1 MAMLAGGLFST
12 APAVSAQT
20 GQVASSASAP
30 TDGSAPAQGNAG
42 STPAPGNSESVA
54 GHRPDVPP
62 LPKGKSTIL
71 GGSIRSVD
79 PVKDELVLNIYGEK
93 PMRIL
98 YDERTQLFRDGQK
111 IPLHEIGP
119 AQHASVQTTLDGAKV
134 FAVTVHVLSQ
144 QPEGDYQGRVLSF
157 DSGSGELKMTSAAG
171 GEPFR
176 VYISKDTSF
185 KRMGQS
191 TFSSVQSG
199 ANDLVPGSL
208 VQVRF
213 AAQKGKGIAQEVSVL
228 AAPGSTFVFSGNV
241 TTLDMHTGSLVLLDP
256 DTNQSYRIS
265 FDPARP
271 PAQQLRTGQHVR
283 VAAKYDGSRY
293 AATEITIR

>member
-1 MAMLAGGLFST
+1 MAMLSGGLFST
-12 APAVSAQT
+12 ALAASAQT
-20 GQVASSASAP
+20 GQAASSASAP
-30 TDGSAPAQGNAG
+30 TDGSAPAQGNAS
-42 STPAPGNSESVA
+42 STSVPATAETAPA
-54 GHRPDVPP
+54 HRPDVPP

-98 YDERTQLFRDGQK
+98 YDERTQLFRDGKK

-134 FAVTVHVLSQ
+134 FAVSVHVLSQ

-157 DSGSGELKMTSAAG
+157 DSGSGELKLTSGAG

-176 VYISKDTSF
+176 VYIAKDTSF
-185 KRMGQS
+185 KRLGQS

-199 ANDLVPGSL
+199 VNDLVPGSL
-208 VQVRF
+208 VQIRF

-241 TTLDMHTGSLVLLDP
+241 TALDVHTGSLVLLDP
-256 DTNQSYRIS
+256 GTNQSYGIS

-271 PAQQLRTGQHVR
+271 PAQQLHAGQHLR

-293 AATEITIR
+293 VATEITIQ